1 MNDVTSFFPPVKTT
15 PPEKASAIFK
25 ISVIDGTPFV
35 NETLEHRHINQADL
49 VPRYE
54 LNFPNGTI
62 WLSDLYYLIDNRI
75 AVIGYIQIGDDNPV
89 NRSFY
94 RSKSQGVW
102 RFLHDYTLKNGAFDW
117 QAKGLEHGHITACL
131 ALQKAFEFIE
141 EDNIPKYIEYHELI
155 FAGTARE
162 RIGNEQYVGTSGKP
176 EALKGNFYPG
186 PGDRLAPDE
195 IYFNDE
201 SEAPDFKHHI
211 ASWSKKS
218 DTYGTIYVDIIASHN
233 GQFYYMFCRDP
244 KKRAWIAMVENTA
257 GNLTSTGINKPWILA
272 GDLVTP
278 AYEYE
283 ALSNNYGDTNDRK
296 GPYVD
301 MFNNYLS
308 KIKVIQEY
316 LLRSV

>member
-1 MNDVTSFFPPVKTT
+1 MMSDTTSYFPPVTST
-15 PPEKASAIFK
+15 PAEKASQVFK
-25 ISVIDGTPFV
+25 NSHIEGTSFIS
-35 NETLEHRHINQADL
+35 EKLEHRHINEADL

-54 LNFPNGTI
+54 ITLPNGTV

-75 AVIGYIQIGDDNPV
+75 AVIAYVQVDSEDPV
-89 NRSFY
+89 IRSFY

-102 RFLHDYTLKNGAFDW
+102 RVLHDYTVKNGAFDW
-117 QAKGLEHGHITACL
+117 HAKGLEHGHITACL

-141 EDNIPKYIEYHELI
+141 GDNIPKYIEHHELI

-162 RIGNEQYVGTSGKP
+162 RINNEPYLGTSGKP

-186 PGDRLAPDE
+186 PGDRLAPEE
-195 IYFNDE
+195 IYFSDTN
-201 SEAPDFKHHI
+201 EAPDFKNRL

-218 DTYGTIYVDIIASHN
+218 DTYDIIYVDIIASHN
-233 GQFYYMFCRDP
+233 KRFHYMFCKDP
-244 KKRAWIAMVENTA
+244 RNRAWIAMVENANGT
-257 GNLTSTGINKPWILA
+257 LTSTGVIKPWILA

-283 ALSNNYGDTNDRK
+283 ALSNNYGDANDRK
-296 GPYVD
+296 GPYID

-308 KIKVIQEY
+308 KIRIIQDY
-316 LLRSV
+316 LRQS

>member
-1 MNDVTSFFPPVKTT
+1 MDMTSFFPPVQVTT
-15 PPEKASAIFK
+15 PEKATEIFK
-25 ISVIDGTPFV
+25 ASIIEGTPFV
-35 NETLEHRHINQADL
+35 SEKLELHHINQSDL

-54 LNFPNGTI
+54 LHFSENSI

-75 AVIGYIQIGDDNPV
+75 AVIGYIKIGNNSPIV
-89 NRSFY
+89 RSFY

-102 RFLHDYTLKNGAFDW
+102 RYLHDYTLKNDLFDW

-141 EDNIPKYIEYHELI
+141 EDNIPKYIDHHELI

-162 RIGNEQYVGTSGKP
+162 RIGDEPYIGSSGKP

-186 PGDRLAPDE
+186 PGDRLAPEE
-195 IYFNDE
+195 IYFSDE
-201 SEAPDFKHHI
+201 GESPDFTKHI
-211 ASWSKKS
+211 AAWSKKS
-218 DTYGTIYVDIIASHN
+218 DTYGTIYVDIVASHN
-233 GQFYYMFCRDP
+233 TQLFYMFCRDP
-244 KKRAWIAMVENTA
+244 KKRAWIATVENA
-257 GNLTSTGINKPWILA
+257 HGLMASTGINKPWILA

-283 ALSNNYGDTNDRK
+283 ALSDKYGDTNDRK

-308 KIKVIQEY
+308 KIKVITEY
-316 LLRSV
+316 LVHV